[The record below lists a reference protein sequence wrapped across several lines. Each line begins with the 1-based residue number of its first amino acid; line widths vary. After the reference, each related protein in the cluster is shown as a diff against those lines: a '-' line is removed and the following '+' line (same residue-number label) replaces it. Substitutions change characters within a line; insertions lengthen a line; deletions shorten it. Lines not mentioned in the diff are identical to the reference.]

1 MLDPTYHLLFCVNF
15 GMRFKGKKENSLTR
29 TFGVLT
35 AGNGQFKPCL
45 PFLEFPALAGLWQL
59 RDVLNGYDV
68 ECTSTL
74 CSPEPPSPLLESLP
88 AHCFLLETDG
98 CYSVFSFLCPY
109 RNTPFWISLLC
120 RVLFLV
126 DVLSYRP
133 LQILCEVLIVT
144 RPAQPWK
151 C

>member
-29 TFGVLT
+29 TFGVLI

-59 RDVLNGYDV
+59 RDVLNGYGV

-74 CSPEPPSPLLESLP
+74 CSPESPSPLLESLP
-88 AHCFLLETDG
+88 AHCFLLRQMGATAFFLF
-98 CYSVFSFLCPY
+98 SVLIEIHRFEFLY
-109 RNTPFWISLLC
+109 FA
-120 RVLFLV
+120 VFLM
-126 DVLSYRP
+126 DILSYRP
-133 LQILCEVLIVT
+133 LQILCEVLIVP